1 VRDVEPTWSERGARR
16 AAESGNNDHGP
27 RSNVSNRDGMSE
39 SGGSSG
45 RGAAPGEPLIVANGL
60 AVGYGGPPVLEAVS
74 VTIHGGQRIGVLGP
88 NGGGKTTLMRAL
100 LRELRPAAGKL
111 RIGGHIGT
119 VPQTERSRLDY
130 PVSALDVV
138 LMGALGRLPWWRR
151 PGRAERRDGLAALD
165 RVGLHARTGDTFG
178 ELSGGQ
184 RQRVLV
190 ARAILQDADVVL
202 FDEPFTGLDAPSSA
216 RLTELIDS
224 LAAEGR
230 AVLIATHDV
239 AQTLAWDAVLCLN
252 RRQVAFGEPAA
263 TLTPAV
269 LETTYGRALVRLP
282 ASLGTYAVVAHEH
295 G

>member
-1 VRDVEPTWSERGARR
+1 VAYG
-16 AAESGNNDHGP
+16 GGP
-27 RSNVSNRDGMSE
+27 R
-39 SGGSSG
+39 
-45 RGAAPGEPLIVANGL
+45 
-60 AVGYGGPPVLEAVS
+60 VLEGVHFAVRPGDR
-74 VTIHGGQRIGVLGP
+74 VGVLGP

-100 LRELRPAAGKL
+100 LGELAPAAGTL
-111 RIGGHIGT
+111 AVGGRCGT

-130 PVSALDVV
+130 PVSVLDVV

-151 PGRAERRDGLAALD
+151 PGRAERRDGLAALE
-165 RVGLHARTGDTFG
+165 RVGLGRRAGDTFG

-190 ARAILQDADVVL
+190 ARALLQDAEVVL
-202 FDEPFTGLDAPSSA
+202 FDEPFTGLDAPSA
-216 RLTELIDS
+216 TALTELIDA

-230 AVLIATHDV
+230 AILIATHDV

-252 RRQVAFGEPAA
+252 GRQVAYGPPVQ

-269 LETTYGRALVRLP
+269 LEATYGRALVRLP
-282 ASLGTYAVVAHEH
+282 GAGATYAVVAHQH